1 MAIAFMSALFV
12 VGKRMRRYDLVDVG
26 WGLVFI
32 IITITALIISG
43 DITPVGVLLLGMV
56 MTWGLRLSSHIY
68 RRLRTTDSEDRRYVE
83 LRKKWRGGNENVAI
97 FFRIY
102 VVQAVLATI
111 ICLPVVLI
119 AGVEIS
125 PALFFVVTGFI
136 VWALGLTTEVIADR
150 QLQRFIHNPQN
161 KGQLMT
167 GGLWRYSRHPNYFG
181 ELLLWWGVGIIAL
194 GVPFGWV
201 GLIGPATIS
210 YLIIFVSG
218 VPPTEKAFAGRP
230 GWDEYKQR
238 TSVLLPWFTTSKKR

>member
-238 TSVLLPWFTTSKKR
+238 TSVLLPWLTTSKKR